1 MYTKRVDISDL
12 YEVILNNQEF
22 ICKKYS
28 YSKEIS
34 RDSVIKDLF
43 ERLRHE
49 DSKAIG
55 LGLFDES
62 GKIRGG
68 IVIHPSEWDTQHFGI
83 EVGKVSPLI
92 FDGLVRLE
100 DRLKFLEEICEE
112 LSGEFDLVFLRH
124 TLSDYRT
131 ITALPKVGWML
142 TDVLLTFHRNVRGL
156 NSQGIEGDR
165 LIKVREAQRK
175 DENKIENLA
184 RVSFRMSHFHSDPNI
199 PYELSDELYAKWIIS
214 ILNDPSSKV
223 FVAEDGDDVCGFITC
238 SIRSLIDG
246 TSYGIIDLI
255 AVDRDKRGR
264 GISKLLLSKALE
276 WFSSHVSSVFV
287 GTQASNIPA
296 VRLYEG
302 MGFKLVESEA
312 TFHLWV
318 K

>member
-1 MYTKRVDISDL
+1 MHIKKINVVDL
-12 YEVILNNQEF
+12 YEIILNNQEF

-34 RDSVIKDLF
+34 RDAVINNLF
-43 ERLRHE
+43 ERLRQE

-62 GKIRGG
+62 GRIHGG
-68 IVIHPSEWDTQHFGI
+68 IIIHSSEWDTQHFGI
-83 EVGKVSPLI
+83 EIGKVDLLI
-92 FDGLVRLE
+92 FDELIRLE
-100 DRLKFLEEICEE
+100 NRLKFLEEIGKE
-112 LSGEFDLVFLRH
+112 LSGEFDVVFLRH

-131 ITALPKVGWML
+131 ITALSKVGWML
-142 TDVLLTFHRNVRGL
+142 TDVLLTFHRDPRGL
-156 NSQGIEGDR
+156 NSQGIERDR
-165 LIKVREAQRK
+165 LLQVREAQGK

-223 FVAEDGDDVCGFITC
+223 FVAEDEDGVCGFITC

-246 TSYGIIDLI
+246 TSYGIIDLV

-264 GISKLLLSKALE
+264 GIGKLLLSKALE

-296 VRLYEG
+296 IRLYEG

-312 TFHLWV
+312 TFHLWI